1 MKYGWYKPQPY
12 WNDHIMNYTN
22 GELFNIISNG
32 INSMPGYSK
41 QIKEEDRW
49 AIVTYIRA
57 LQASNKMN
65 IEDIRKL
72 NNEDLIKEKESV
84 IKNIMDG
91 RFKHKSMA
99 LSDTSQIQ
107 KLKRDKAKILTV
119 INERKIVG
127 TTAITKEE
135 IEEDDK

>member
-1 MKYGWYKPQPY
+1 
-12 WNDHIMNYTN
+12 
-22 GELFNIISNG
+22 
-32 INSMPGYSK
+32 
-41 QIKEEDRW
+41 
-49 AIVTYIRA
+49 
-57 LQASNKMN
+57 MN

-99 LSDTSQIQ
+99 LNDTSQIK

-119 INERKIVG
+119 INERKIVSTIA
-127 TTAITKEE
+127 TTEE
-135 IEEDDK
+135 GIEEDDK

>member
-1 MKYGWYKPQPY
+1 
-12 WNDHIMNYTN
+12 
-22 GELFNIISNG
+22 
-32 INSMPGYSK
+32 
-41 QIKEEDRW
+41 
-49 AIVTYIRA
+49 
-57 LQASNKMN
+57 MN

-72 NNEDLIKEKESV
+72 NTEDLIKEKESV

-99 LSDTSQIQ
+99 LNDTSQIK

-127 TTAITKEE
+127 TIAATKEE
-135 IEEDDK
+135 ITEDDK

>member
-1 MKYGWYKPQPY
+1 
-12 WNDHIMNYTN
+12 
-22 GELFNIISNG
+22 
-32 INSMPGYSK
+32 
-41 QIKEEDRW
+41 
-49 AIVTYIRA
+49 
-57 LQASNKMN
+57 MN

-99 LSDTSQIQ
+99 LSDTSQIK

-127 TTAITKEE
+127 TTATTKEE

>member
-1 MKYGWYKPQPY
+1 M
-12 WNDHIMNYTN
+12 
-22 GELFNIISNG
+22 
-32 INSMPGYSK
+32 
-41 QIKEEDRW
+41 
-49 AIVTYIRA
+49 
-57 LQASNKMN
+57 
-65 IEDIRKL
+65 RKL
-72 NNEDLIKEKESV
+72 DNEDLIKGKQSL

-99 LSDTSQIQ
+99 LNDTSQIK

-127 TTAITKEE
+127 TTAATKEE